1 MKKTIEEMSLEY
13 AKSFKDNK
21 ETRKEDFIAG
31 AMAVCNDLKALI
43 TQSHELYD
51 AIYAYEQITHRIT
64 ELTENNNVENCN
76 S

>member
-1 MKKTIEEMSLEY
+1 MMKTIEEMSLEY
-13 AKSFKDNK
+13 VKDGK
-21 ETRKEDFIAG
+21 ERQQEDFIAG